1 MISIIYGELNKLAR
15 LEYQSKI
22 NRRYDRNI
30 YIYSIPVFLMF
41 APPRSTEG
49 GNSRNLKLIKIT
61 KCCKNHRPVPADLDC
76 RIEPSRTR
84 HPISQSSQPHFLVR
98 FQWRAVWSLFPS
110 AQLSTELWQKHIWEG
125 GYLAVCLSVSVS
137 LSLSTLYINYIQYR
151 YQIDWNLLVLSGIS
165 SSLVLDWKL
174 DVEIIFKLF
183 R

>member
-61 KCCKNHRPVPADLDC
+61 KCCKPGNHRPVPADLEC
-76 RIEPSRTR
+76 RIEQPRARTR
-84 HPISQSSQPHFLVR
+84 HPASLSSQIPV
-98 FQWRAVWSLFPS
+98 
-110 AQLSTELWQKHIWEG
+110 E
-125 GYLAVCLSVSVS
+125 
-137 LSLSTLYINYIQYR
+137 
-151 YQIDWNLLVLSGIS
+151 
-165 SSLVLDWKL
+165 SSLVIVPLSSAQYRTLAKTYLRRRLFGCMSLYLCLTITLYPLYKL
-174 DVEIIFKLF
+174 HSIQISDRLKLASF
-183 R
+183 VRNFQQLGARLKARR